1 MFHKIIERQARRTF
15 ARVNAH
21 DYAAILDDAL
31 PDIRHRFAGEH
42 ALGGE
47 RNDIEHMRL
56 WFERLGRVVPT
67 LEITVTDI
75 WVKGGPR
82 KAVVI
87 VRWDAAATLLD
98 GDPYRNHGV
107 HVIHLRKL
115 KIVSIDVSEDSQ
127 AVAKCLQRQAKAG
140 IAEALADPIVS

>member
-1 MFHKIIERQARRTF
+1 MIERQARRTF
-15 ARVNAH
+15 DRVNAQ
-21 DYAAILDDAL
+21 DYDAILGGAL

-47 RNDIEHMRL
+47 RNDVAHMRL

-67 LEITVTDI
+67 LKLTITDI
-75 WVKGGPR
+75 WVKGGLR

-107 HVIHLRKL
+107 HVIHLRNR

-127 AVAKCLQRQAKAG
+127 AVARCLERQAQAG
-140 IAEALADPIVS
+140 IAEALAAPIVS